1 MIEELRGTVR
11 RCIYASDD
19 GRFCVFQIEDK
30 ESRKLACAT
39 YHGRG
44 PYVGEQIL
52 MRGCWQ
58 KHPRFGV
65 QFSARSMEMVKPEET
80 EDIIHFLASGMIDGI
95 RETMARRIVAHFGKK
110 TMDVFENNIDA
121 LLEVPGIGPKGFE
134 KIKKS
139 YEMISGLK
147 EIIMYLQSL
156 AIPEKYA
163 ADMQKRYGENIKSVF
178 QHEPYRMLEDIA
190 GMTFLEVDRIAMDQ
204 GVAANDCERITAGVT
219 YMLGLAL
226 SQGHSCVPIDSLA
239 KNTVPKYPSIA
250 RKYFADRFQPI
261 DIIKLNGSVE
271 LAPLVGLS
279 DVIVDIVETGTT
291 LRENGL
297 EAYDYFMDFSAR
309 LICNKVSYKMKQK
322 EMAEFM
328 ALVK

>member
-65 QFSARSMEMVKPEET
+65 QFSAKSMEMVKPEET

-95 RETMARRIVAHFGKK
+95 RETMARRIVAYFGKK
-110 TMDVFENNIDA
+110 TMDIFEKNIDA

-178 QHEPYRMLEDIA
+178 QHEPYRMLKDIA

-204 GVAANDCERITAGVT
+204 GIAVNDSERITAGAT
-219 YMLGLAL
+219 YMLGLAR

-239 KNTVPKYPSIA
+239 KNTVP
-250 RKYFADRFQPI
+250 
-261 DIIKLNGSVE
+261 
-271 LAPLVGLS
+271 LA
-279 DVIVDIVETGTT
+279 
-291 LRENGL
+291 
-297 EAYDYFMDFSAR
+297 A
-309 LICNKVSYKMKQK
+309 
-322 EMAEFM
+322 
-328 ALVK
+328 

>member
-65 QFSARSMEMVKPEET
+65 QFSAQSMEMVKPEET

-110 TMDVFENNIDA
+110 TMDIFEKNIDA

-134 KIKKS
+134 KIKNP
-139 YEMISGLK
+139 M
-147 EIIMYLQSL
+147 
-156 AIPEKYA
+156 
-163 ADMQKRYGENIKSVF
+163 R
-178 QHEPYRMLEDIA
+178 
-190 GMTFLEVDRIAMDQ
+190 
-204 GVAANDCERITAGVT
+204 
-219 YMLGLAL
+219 
-226 SQGHSCVPIDSLA
+226 
-239 KNTVPKYPSIA
+239 
-250 RKYFADRFQPI
+250 
-261 DIIKLNGSVE
+261 
-271 LAPLVGLS
+271 
-279 DVIVDIVETGTT
+279 
-291 LRENGL
+291 
-297 EAYDYFMDFSAR
+297 
-309 LICNKVSYKMKQK
+309 
-322 EMAEFM
+322 
-328 ALVK
+328 

>member
-65 QFSARSMEMVKPEET
+65 QFSARSLEMVKPEET

-204 GVAANDCERITAGVT
+204 GVAANDCERITAGVYAGT
-219 YMLGLAL
+219 GAFSGAQL
-226 SQGHSCVPIDSLA
+226 C
-239 KNTVPKYPSIA
+239 
-250 RKYFADRFQPI
+250 ADRFAGEKYRAASPSLHRDHQGRHRVCDRGRP
-261 DIIKLNGSVE
+261 SAV
-271 LAPLVGLS
+271 S
-279 DVIVDIVETGTT
+279 D
-291 LRENGL
+291 L
-297 EAYDYFMDFSAR
+297 
-309 LICNKVSYKMKQK
+309 
-322 EMAEFM
+322 
-328 ALVK
+328 